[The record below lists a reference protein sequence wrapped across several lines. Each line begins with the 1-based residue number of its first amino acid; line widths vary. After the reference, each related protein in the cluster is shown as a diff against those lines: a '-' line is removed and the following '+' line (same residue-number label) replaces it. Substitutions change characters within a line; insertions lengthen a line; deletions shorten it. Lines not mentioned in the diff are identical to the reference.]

1 MSTNTLVN
9 ENLNNNNNG
18 TTTINND
25 GPIAHLDHMVSSLHD
40 EQQPT
45 TRLPSNVSIDGFD
58 SKSHRMNH
66 RPTSRAGITDGK
78 IVECS
83 SENAIVYR
91 YYTGDSS
98 SIIDEHFDKALK
110 QPISFNSPRAIST
123 RGKYNFIYIRS
134 EKIEFI

>member
-1 MSTNTLVN
+1 MSTNTLIN

-18 TTTINND
+18 ASTTTINND

-40 EQQPT
+40 EQQT
-45 TRLPSNVSIDGFD
+45 TGRLPSNVTMESFD

-66 RPTSRAGITDGK
+66 RSASRTAITDGK

-83 SENAIVYR
+83 SETAIVYR
-91 YYTGDSS
+91 YYTGESS

-110 QPISFNSPRAIST
+110 QPISFNSSRAIST
-123 RGKYNFIYIRS
+123 RG
-134 EKIEFI
+134 E

>member
-1 MSTNTLVN
+1 MSANTLIN

-18 TTTINND
+18 GSTTAINSD

-40 EQQPT
+40 EQQT
-45 TRLPSNVSIDGFD
+45 SARLPSNVSMETFD
-58 SKSHRMNH
+58 TKAHRMNH
-66 RPTSRAGITDGK
+66 RSASRTAITDGK

-91 YYTGDSS
+91 YYTGESS

-110 QPISFNSPRAIST
+110 QPISFNSPRSIST
-123 RGKYNFIYIRS
+123 RG
-134 EKIEFI
+134 E